1 MSSQNEEASVAAAH
15 HRPQEYLVM
24 LAVMVALTM
33 LEVGTALVPGH
44 ARWTVVLLLALAL
57 AQAVYF
63 ALYTMHLSRESVALR
78 RMAAG
83 PGLIAV
89 LYALVLIA
97 EATWR
102 HLR

>member
-1 MSSQNEEASVAAAH
+1 MSAAPAAATE
-15 HRPQEYLVM
+15 RTREYLFM
-24 LAVMVALTM
+24 LGVMVLLTM
-33 LEVGTALVPGH
+33 VEVAVALLPGH
-44 ARWTVVLLLALAL
+44 GRWTVALLLALAV

-63 ALYTMHLSRESVALR
+63 ALYTMHLSRETVVLR

-83 PGLIAV
+83 PGLIAA

-97 EATWR
+97 EAAWR

>member
-1 MSSQNEEASVAAAH
+1 MSAITPAALPN
-15 HRPQEYLVM
+15 RTRDYLVM
-24 LAVMVALTM
+24 LAVMVALTV
-33 LEVGTALVPGH
+33 LEVGVALVPGH

-63 ALYTMHLSRESVALR
+63 ALYTMHLSRETVALR

-83 PGLIAV
+83 PGLIAAM
-89 LYALVLIA
+89 YGLVLVA
-97 EATWR
+97 EAAWR